1 MRSYGDDVVRAVLGL
16 VDGMRDDEH
25 RHALTFQGTQQRVD
39 AGDRRFVQ
47 TGGRLVHDEHTRAAC
62 DDARDGDE
70 PLLPARQVERRTVGE
85 MLDMQHP
92 QRLLYAGGHLQ
103 LAQMLVAWAVRHIL
117 GDGVSEQLTLR
128 MLHDIA
134 DVAPQ
139 GRAFFSGECARPFP
153 VFRRRDRQSGHGDRS
168 GGRAVQG
175 AQQTCERGLAGAVG
189 THQRHDFA
197 FGDAQRK
204 ILENRGVAI
213 VITI

>member
-1 MRSYGDDVVRAVLGL
+1 MMSTATPDFSGNPAARGCGRPPIRPDWRS
-16 VDGMRDDEH
+16 
-25 RHALTFQGTQQRVD
+25 
-39 AGDRRFVQ
+39 
-47 TGGRLVHDEHTRAAC
+47 LVHDEHTRAAC

-153 VFRRRDRQSGHGDRS
+153 VFRRRDR
-168 GGRAVQG
+168 
-175 AQQTCERGLAGAVG
+175 
-189 THQRHDFA
+189 
-197 FGDAQRK
+197 
-204 ILENRGVAI
+204 
-213 VITI
+213 